1 MKNEFDIFK
10 CPFIEECNEAEE
22 RAQYY
27 YDNEVTETFQVP
39 ECKMPFLVFK
49 SSREP
54 ICRVTFDPDAPDAD
68 LNKYAE
74 TMREHVKMY
83 KKPLLERIH
92 DFFGGHYDKQ

>member
-1 MKNEFDIFK
+1 MKNEIDIFK
-10 CPFIEECNEAEE
+10 CPFLEECNEAVE

-27 YDNEVTETFQVP
+27 YDDEVAETFQVP

-49 SSREP
+49 ESGGP
-54 ICRVTFDPDAPDAD
+54 ICRLTFDPDAPDAD

-74 TMREHVKMY
+74 TVREHVRMY
-83 KKPLLERIH
+83 KKPLLKRIR